1 MPELKSLNS
10 DKRAEL
16 KKTLLQRYNEYKSR
30 GMQLDMTRGKP
41 CSEQL
46 DLSLEMLNC
55 VNEQHYRAK
64 DGTDCRNYG
73 GLDGLPEAK
82 ELFASFLGV
91 KPSEI
96 IVGGNAS
103 LNMINDTFV
112 TAMLH
117 GIDDKNTP
125 WIKLPEIKFLCPI
138 PGYDRHFSICEH
150 LNMEMITVEMDEK
163 GPDMDHVEQLVKL
176 DESIKGIWCVPM
188 YSNPTGT
195 IYSDEVIERLSAM
208 EAKAN
213 DFRIFC
219 DNSYAVHHLTD
230 NPPVQKNFLSACK
243 ESGYPERVFIFG
255 STSKVSFAGAGV
267 GMMAGSEK
275 NMVFMKKHLA
285 FQSIGPDKINQL
297 RHVLFFKD
305 MDKIN
310 AHMKKHL
317 KILKPRFDAIQRI
330 LEKEIGDKNIAKWS
344 NPKGGYFV
352 SLDTMEG
359 CAKKVVQLA
368 SEAGLK
374 LTPAGAPYPLGND
387 PKDGNIRIAPTFP
400 PLKDIELAME
410 LLAICIQLAA
420 IEKMDSSSAQ
430 SRNT

>member
-16 KKTLLQRYNEYKSR
+16 KKTLLQRYNEFKSR
-30 GMQLDMTRGKP
+30 KIQLDMTRGKP

-55 VNEQHYRAK
+55 VNEQHFLSK

-82 ELFASFLGV
+82 ELFSSFLGV
-91 KPSEI
+91 TPSEI

-103 LNMINDTFV
+103 LNMMSDTFV

-117 GIDDKNTP
+117 GIGDENTP

-150 LNMEMITVEMDEK
+150 LNMEMTAVEMDEN

-195 IYSDEVIERLSAM
+195 IYSDKVIERLAAM
-208 EAKAN
+208 ETKAD

-219 DNSYAVHHLTD
+219 DNAYAVHHLTD

-243 ESGYPERVFIFG
+243 EAGNPERVFIFG

-275 NMVFMKKHLA
+275 NMAFMKKHLA

-310 AHMKKHL
+310 AHMKRHL
-317 KILKPRFDAIQRI
+317 EIIKPRFDAVQRI

-344 NPKGGYFV
+344 NPKGGYFI

-359 CAKKVVQLA
+359 CAKKVVHMA

-374 LTPAGAPYPLGND
+374 LTPAGATYPLRND
-387 PKDGNIRIAPTFP
+387 PKDCNIRIAPTFP

-410 LLAICIQLAA
+410 LLAICIQLVA
-420 IEKMDSSSAQ
+420 IEKMDSSSA
-430 SRNT
+430 